1 MNNKLEENMTEEK
14 EDKKPK
20 LVAIDGGLLAPAGK
34 EPPSGNWLKDM
45 ANGVSFLC
53 RPKFGMDGRPYTDP
67 FLNEYT
73 KLTETADK
81 NCAYLR
87 TLVNEEKDFWVD
99 ANRFYRMMDLVAEL
113 KD

>member
-1 MNNKLEENMTEEK
+1 MNEKLEVKMDNNQENK
-14 EDKKPK
+14 EKPK
-20 LVAIDGGLLAPAGK
+20 LVLIDGGLATGGK

-45 ANGVSFLC
+45 PEGTTFLC

-73 KLTETADK
+73 KLTQTDDK
-81 NCAYLR
+81 ECAYLR

-99 ANRFYRMMDLVAEL
+99 ANRFFRMMERVAEL